1 MIANS
6 LSLKELIQPLLTC
19 SGNIT
24 VGEALD
30 LITQHPGQPL
40 ALVNDRGEPLGLVSL
55 SYLVGFLN
63 SQKWFDSKSSKR
75 SQSAIAALKTP
86 LQALSPTILQ
96 PLTPVPAIWALKHF
110 LAQVRSQQP
119 TNYAVVNSEGQIL
132 GLLDSFTVLQQLA
145 LQESEPSPPIQPDSL
160 LPLPLALPLLSE
172 REDRQSCT
180 VRLEDILLQ
189 RWPQASASKD
199 RLPFSAALNVGTS
212 SLPLALFHSWVE
224 LLDHLP
230 LPVMLQTS
238 SGQVLM
244 QNSLWSHLVGA
255 LSDPAYLRQEAA
267 PWLEG
272 TETSPPSSSEP
283 SLCHIGSTPGTCVC
297 VCALK
302 NGQEQVLQFV
312 KIPLGTLLPNWQVNW
327 SDSGLEAQNQP
338 DVDPHLA
345 GSTSSPDGFRL
356 ATLTSRNA
364 AHPDK
369 AQSAGEPLWLVLAQD
384 LTEQQ
389 QLARELTAKNAD
401 LVQLNRLKD
410 EFLACISH
418 ELKTP
423 LTAVL
428 GLSTLLKD
436 QTLGELNNRQV
447 RYAQLIYQSSRHL
460 MAVVNDILDLTRI
473 ETGQLEL
480 LFEPVNIQT
489 VCNRAFEQAKQVR
502 MIEHKTGEPLTED
515 LLNAQFSLEIEPG
528 LNILVA
534 DEIRLRQ
541 MLLNLL
547 SNALKF
553 SEVGHE
559 IGLKVTR
566 WGGWIAFTVWDTGIG
581 IAAEKQH
588 LVFQKFQQLENP
600 LTRQFEGAGLGLVL
614 TRRLARLHGGDVTF
628 LSQEGQGSQF
638 TILLPPVPPEK
649 SPLSRFRENQDEA
662 EVAQWT
668 ARYPG
673 GRVSLFSQNVSPG
686 ASLPVGAIDSSRPT
700 PSNRLVLLVETA
712 PPCIELLTDQLTGLG
727 YQVVVARSGTEAIEK
742 VRRLQPCV
750 ILLNPVLP
758 MLSGWDVLTL
768 LKSKPDTQSIP
779 VVVTAMELDKQ
790 QTDRNQADGFLSL
803 PVSTATLQQTLQQ
816 VLMATASPPTEHR
829 SSANPTILYFH
840 FGSLGEATSSP
851 EAQLTQF
858 LQQHHCRILE
868 SDDLGQAE
876 LLVRVWQPK
885 IILLDRSLANPALF
899 LQQFKYYPGLTA
911 LPLVTLDAETT
922 RLANQIP
929 GLQVFP
935 CLASTPDRLDDS
947 WTAHESLDY
956 STLLQVIQ
964 VAAGCVWQPR
974 ILAIDPVA
982 LSLLSEGTDSTLLT
996 PHNLQEFPQE
1006 SEWLQ
1011 ALMQYLQTAGFRGLL
1026 GQSWQEVLQQVQS
1039 QGVDLLL
1046 VCWTDAA
1053 LQPAVLEKVAALK
1066 DQVPMPPV
1074 LVLDHR
1080 EPQSA
1085 ALPVLPEVIGEIATQ
1100 VLTPPIAMTELLAH
1114 IHAAIDRKG

>member
-1 MIANS
+1 MIAS
-6 LSLKELIQPLLTC
+6 SRFLKEFIQPILTC
-19 SGNIT
+19 PGNVC
-24 VGEALD
+24 VGEVLD
-30 LITQHPGQPL
+30 LMTCHPNQPL
-40 ALVNDRGEPLGLVSL
+40 ALVTDRREPLGLVSL
-55 SYLVGFLN
+55 GQLLSYLK
-63 SQKWFDSKSSKR
+63 SQKWFTSRR
-75 SQSAIAALKTP
+75 SQTAIAALHTP
-86 LQALSPTILQ
+86 LQTLSSMLVQ
-96 PLTPVPAIWALKHF
+96 PLTAVPASWT
-110 LAQVRSQQP
+110 LAQFLVELRSQQSI
-119 TNYAVVNSEGQIL
+119 NYAAVNSEGQLL
-132 GLLDSFTVLQQLA
+132 GLLDGFTILQQLA
-145 LQESEPSPPIQPDSL
+145 QQEPEPAIAIQPDRQMS
-160 LPLPLALPLLSE
+160 LPLALPVPTE
-172 REDRQSCT
+172 REHQACT
-180 VRLEDILLQ
+180 MRLEDILRQ
-189 RWPQASASKD
+189 RWQQK
-199 RLPFSAALNVGTS
+199 SAAKGALRFSNPPPNSVAS
-212 SLPLALFHSWVE
+212 SLPLALFHSWIE
-224 LLDHLP
+224 LLEHLP

-244 QNSLWSHLVGA
+244 QNSRWCRLVGA
-255 LSDPAYLRQEAA
+255 LSDPTYLRQEAA

-272 TETSPPSSSEP
+272 TEASLPNAAEP
-283 SLCHIGSTPGTCVC
+283 SLCHIGSTPDTCVC
-297 VCALK
+297 ACALK

-312 KIPLGTLLPNWQVNW
+312 KISLGTLLPDWQVNW
-327 SDSGLEAQNQP
+327 SSSILETQRQS
-338 DVDPHLA
+338 DIEPHPA
-345 GSTSSPDGFRL
+345 ASTSAPDSFRL
-356 ATLTSRNA
+356 ATLTA
-364 AHPDK
+364 KEAPHLDEAEP
-369 AQSAGEPLWLVLAQD
+369 AGEPLWLVLAQD

-480 LFEPVNIQT
+480 LFEPVNIQA
-489 VCNRAFEQAKQVR
+489 VCHRAFEQAKQAR
-502 MIEHKTGEPLTED
+502 MIEHKMGEPLTED
-515 LLNAQFSLEIEPG
+515 VLNAQFTLEIEPG
-528 LNILVA
+528 LDILVA

-553 SEVGHE
+553 TEIGHP
-559 IGLKVTR
+559 IGLKVNH

-649 SPLSRFRENQDEA
+649 TPLSRSREDQDGV
-662 EVAQWT
+662 EVAHWT

-673 GRVSLFSQNVSPG
+673 GRVPLHTQTGLSDENLSGEPIARLRTASP
-686 ASLPVGAIDSSRPT
+686 
-700 PSNRLVLLVETA
+700 NRLVLLVETA
-712 PPCIELLTDQLTGLG
+712 PPCIDLLTDQLTGLG

-750 ILLNPVLP
+750 ILLNPILP
-758 MLSGWDVLTL
+758 LLSGWDVLTL
-768 LKSKPDTQSIP
+768 LKSKSDTQQIP
-779 VVVTAMELDKQ
+779 VILTAMGRDEQ
-790 QTDRNQADGFLSL
+790 QSDRNQADGFLSL

-816 VLMATASPPTEHR
+816 ILATTVSLPATPRAS
-829 SSANPTILYFH
+829 SYSTILYFH
-840 FGSLGEATSSP
+840 FDSIGETELSP
-851 EAQLTQF
+851 AVQLTQF
-858 LQQHHCRILE
+858 LQQHHFRILQ
-868 SDDLGQAE
+868 SDDVRQAD
-876 LLVRVWQPK
+876 LLARVWQPK
-885 IILLDRSLANPALF
+885 MILLDRSLPDPPLF
-899 LQQFKYYPGLTA
+899 LQQFKDYPGLTA

-935 CLASTPDRLDDS
+935 CLAPDVASPAL
-947 WTAHESLDY
+947 TADESLDY
-956 STLLQVIQ
+956 STLLQVLQI
-964 VAAGCVWQPR
+964 AGGCVRQSR
-974 ILAIDPVA
+974 ILAIDPAA
-982 LSLLSEGTDSTLLT
+982 LSSQSEGKSPAHLPAQT
-996 PHNLQEFPQE
+996 LQEFPQE

-1011 ALMQYLQTAGFRGLL
+1011 ALIQYLQTAGFRGLL
-1026 GQSWQEVLQQVQS
+1026 GQSWQDVLQQVQAQS
-1039 QGVDLLL
+1039 VDLLL

-1053 LQPAVLEKVAALK
+1053 LQPVALEWLSTLK
-1066 DQVPMPPV
+1066 AQNPRPPM

-1080 EPQSA
+1080 ECQDTPLA
-1085 ALPVLPEVIGEIATQ
+1085 ALPEVIENLATQ
-1100 VLTPPIAMTELLAH
+1100 ILTPPIAMSELLAQ
-1114 IHAAIDRKG
+1114 IHQALGGQQM

>member
-1 MIANS
+1 MIASN
-6 LSLKELIQPLLTC
+6 LVLKEFIQPILTC
-19 SGNIT
+19 PGNIS
-24 VGEALD
+24 VGDVLD
-30 LITQHPGQPL
+30 LMTRYPNQPL
-40 ALVNDRGEPLGLVSL
+40 ALVNDRQEPLGLVSL
-55 SYLVGFLN
+55 GQLLSYLK
-63 SQKWFDSKSSKR
+63 SQKWFTSRR
-75 SQSAIAALKTP
+75 SQMAIAALHTP
-86 LQALSPTILQ
+86 LQTLSSILLQ
-96 PLTPVPAIWALKHF
+96 PLTAVPASWT
-110 LAQVRSQQP
+110 LAQFLTELRSQQSI
-119 TNYAVVNSEGQIL
+119 NYAAVNSEGQLL
-132 GLLDSFTVLQQLA
+132 GLLDGFTILQQLA
-145 LQESEPSPPIQPDSL
+145 LQESESAIAIQPDRQMTCSL
-160 LPLPLALPLLSE
+160 VLPVLTE
-172 REDRQSCT
+172 REHQACT
-180 VRLEDILLQ
+180 VQLEDILRQ
-189 RWPQASASKD
+189 RWPQKSEAKESLQFSNPPHGSVASA
-199 RLPFSAALNVGTS
+199 
-212 SLPLALFHSWVE
+212 LPLVLFHSWIK
-224 LLDHLP
+224 LLEHLP

-244 QNSLWSHLVGA
+244 QNSRWCRLVGA
-255 LSDPAYLRQEAA
+255 LSDPTHLRQEAA

-272 TETSPPSSSEP
+272 TEVSPPNAAEP
-283 SLCHIGSTPGTCVC
+283 SLCHIGSTPDTCVC
-297 VCALK
+297 ACALK

-312 KIPLGTLLPNWQVNW
+312 KISLGTLLPDWRVN
-327 SDSGLEAQNQP
+327 SSSATLETRRQP
-338 DVDPHLA
+338 DIDPHLA
-345 GSTSSPDGFRL
+345 ASTSARDSFRL
-356 ATLTSRNA
+356 ATLTAKETPNLDEA
-364 AHPDK
+364 KP
-369 AQSAGEPLWLVLAQD
+369 AGEPLWLVLVQD

-480 LFEPVNIQT
+480 LFEPVNIQI
-489 VCNRAFEQAKQVR
+489 VCQRAFEQAKQAR
-502 MIEHKTGEPLTED
+502 MIEHKMGEPLTED
-515 LLNAQFSLEIEPG
+515 VLNAQFTLEIEPG
-528 LNILVA
+528 LDILVA
-534 DEIRLRQ
+534 DEVRLRQ

-553 SEVGHE
+553 TEIGHP
-559 IGLKVTR
+559 IGLKVNH

-649 SPLSRFRENQDEA
+649 TPLSRAREDQDGA
-662 EVAQWT
+662 EVAHWT

-673 GRVSLFSQNVSPG
+673 GRVPLHTQTGLCENLSGEPIAPLRTASP
-686 ASLPVGAIDSSRPT
+686 
-700 PSNRLVLLVETA
+700 NRLLLLVETA

-750 ILLNPVLP
+750 ILLNPILP
-758 MLSGWDVLTL
+758 LLSGWDVLTL
-768 LKSKPDTQSIP
+768 LKSKPDTQQIP
-779 VVVTAMELDKQ
+779 VILTAMGRDEQ
-790 QTDRNQADGFLSL
+790 QGDRNQADGFLSL

-816 VLMATASPPTEHR
+816 VLATTVSLLATPRASAY
-829 SSANPTILYFH
+829 STILYFH
-840 FGSLGEATSSP
+840 FDLIGETEVSP
-851 EAQLTQF
+851 AAQLTQF
-858 LQQHHCRILE
+858 LQQHHFRILQ
-868 SDDLGQAE
+868 SDDLRQAD
-876 LLVRVWQPK
+876 LLARVWQPK
-885 IILLDRSLANPALF
+885 IIMLDRSLPDPSLF
-899 LQQFKYYPGLTA
+899 LQQFKDYPGLTA

-935 CLASTPDRLDDS
+935 CLAPDVSSPAL
-947 WTAHESLDY
+947 TAGESLDY
-956 STLLQVIQ
+956 STLLQVLQI
-964 VAAGCVWQPR
+964 AGGCMRQSR
-974 ILAIDPVA
+974 ILVIDPAA
-982 LSLLSEGTDSTLLT
+982 LSIQPEAKNPAHLPAQTQ
-996 PHNLQEFPQE
+996 QEFPQE

-1011 ALMQYLQTAGFRGLL
+1011 ALIQYLQTAGFRGLL
-1026 GQSWQEVLQQVQS
+1026 GQSWQDVLQQVKAQS
-1039 QGVDLLL
+1039 VDLLL

-1053 LQPAVLEKVAALK
+1053 LQTLVLERLSTLK
-1066 DQVPMPPV
+1066 IQDPRPPI

-1080 EPQSA
+1080 ECQDTPLP
-1085 ALPVLPEVIGEIATQ
+1085 ALPSVIEELATQ
-1100 VLTPPIAMTELLAH
+1100 ILTPPIAMSELLAQ
-1114 IHAAIDRKG
+1114 IHQALGEQQM